1 MKRAFLVLGIL
12 VLALGIGCLNY
23 TTESGA
29 AHHREWA
36 QQHGFPEPSYSLFVL
51 GALLSSVGAGTAG
64 FAMGRSRK
72 S

>member
-1 MKRAFLVLGIL
+1 MKRTLLVLGIL

-29 AHHREWA
+29 SHHREWA
-36 QQHGFPEPSYSLFVL
+36 QMYRLPEPSYALFLL
-51 GALLSSVGAGTAG
+51 GAALSSVGAGTAG
-64 FAMGRSRK
+64 FALGRSRK